1 MKWRMFCSG
10 ILFFTLFGAE
20 TALALDLRFID
31 LFMTS
36 DQQGRYLFDRGD
48 YGGAAQRFAE
58 PMWKGTAYYRAGDF
72 ENAILQFGQVDTD
85 EGWFNLGNAY
95 AGIGNYEEAVG
106 AYDEAVSRRQRFREA
121 EENRRMILALIPPE
135 PEEEEEEFGDAG
147 NLPPDDIVFDEK
159 GEKGKVGEMQQSEF
173 TEDQL
178 AELWM
183 RRLQTTPAD
192 FMRIKFAVQ
201 AVKKEAMK

>member
-1 MKWRMFCSG
+1 MKWRIFCSG
-10 ILFFTLFGAE
+10 ILIFTLFGAK

-36 DQQGRYLFDRGD
+36 DQQGRYLFDRGN
-48 YGGAAQRFAE
+48 YEGATQRFAD

-72 ENAILQFGQVDTD
+72 ENAILQFGQVDTA

-95 AGIGNYEEAVG
+95 AGIGNYEEAVS
-106 AYDEAVSRRQRFREA
+106 AYDEAVRRRQGFREA
-121 EENRRMILALIPPE
+121 EENRRMILTLIPPK
-135 PEEEEEEFGDAG
+135 PEEDEEEFGDAG

-159 GEKGKVGEMQQSEF
+159 GEKGKVGQMQQSEF

-178 AELWM
+178 AEMWM

-201 AVKKEAMK
+201 AVKKENMK